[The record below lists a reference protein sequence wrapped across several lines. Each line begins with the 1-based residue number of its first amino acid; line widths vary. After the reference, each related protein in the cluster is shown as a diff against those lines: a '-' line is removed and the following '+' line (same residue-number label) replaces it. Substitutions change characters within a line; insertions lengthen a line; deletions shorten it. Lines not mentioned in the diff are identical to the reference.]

1 MDDIA
6 IVGARAS
13 GAAAAWRERE
23 ARARFRVTFPAQG
36 DWDNPANSC
45 TRIHDFGDDD
55 WPVSYEDLSSFD
67 PAMDIIPAAR
77 ASHDR
82 PTSGEPA

>member
-13 GAAAAWRERE
+13 GAAPAWRLTRT
-23 ARARFRVTFPAQG
+23 RFRATCPAQG
-36 DWDNPANSC
+36 YWDNLADSC
-45 TRIHDFGDDD
+45 TRIHDFGNDD
-55 WPVSYEDLSSFD
+55 WPVSYKDLSSFD

-82 PTSGEPA
+82 PTLGESA